1 MPEAG
6 GKVLFIGKEDNVP
19 CPAPWSEPKHGI
31 ALAAGRRFWEGW
43 RPGFVN
49 FLYSLSEI
57 GKVER

>member
-1 MPEAG
+1 M
-6 GKVLFIGKEDNVP
+6 VLFIGKRDNVP

-31 ALAAGRRFWEGW
+31 ALVAGRRFWEGW